1 MRGYM
6 GLAGYLPVTRMSR
19 ASFDGMQCPEIQSHN
34 EQQKRPSHLQV
45 HYTYFAMC

>member
-1 MRGYM
+1 MS
-6 GLAGYLPVTRMSR
+6 LAGDLRMTCMSR
-19 ASFDGMQCPEIQSHN
+19 ASYDGMQSPEVQSHN